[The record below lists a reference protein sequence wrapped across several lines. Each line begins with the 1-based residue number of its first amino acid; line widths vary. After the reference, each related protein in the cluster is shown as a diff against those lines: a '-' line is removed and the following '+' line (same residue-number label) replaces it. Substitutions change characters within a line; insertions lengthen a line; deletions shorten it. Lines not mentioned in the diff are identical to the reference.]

1 MNNSVKKY
9 FLTSILFFLSVFLFS
24 INNVFFNWIV
34 FVPVLFLVNVCD
46 FKFVFLWGGL
56 YGFFSYFFYVFWL
69 SNLNFLY
76 LILVCFLYFILWA
89 FLFLCLKFFFEK
101 SQIFLHLKIF
111 LFLCIFEFLKTKGFL
126 GFSFGLISHSQ
137 YTNLFLI
144 QISDIFGIWAVD
156 FLMIYSS
163 VLIFKILE
171 DFIKISGSFSVK
183 LKNSFLINRFSS
195 CVFIFLLVFFYSYGI
210 IKVFIQEEEKSSC
223 EKIKIAAIQNNVD
236 PWEDDIR
243 GFSNQIEKLKNLSR
257 KCIEENPDVKIIV
270 WPETAVIPSI
280 EKNYFS
286 DFPSER
292 KKIIENLLLFIDS
305 MPSSFVIGNYNAQKN
320 LKDYNSVYFFTPKEN
335 VLPPSRECYS
345 KIHLVPFSEYFPEY
359 LKIWPFTH
367 IFSEENLWEKGS
379 EYKVFSL
386 GDFKF
391 STPVCF
397 EDNFSSDLIKF
408 VRKGARCFINLSND
422 SWAKSKRCQVQHL
435 QAAVFRSVENKI
447 YSVRST
453 SSGET
458 CFISSVGKIYLRS
471 PSFEENYIQGE
482 VYYSEKQNAMY
493 TRFGDFLPYSIIF
506 CFVIC
511 MIFSFIA
518 YFRKIK

>member
-1 MNNSVKKY
+1 MNNSVKKI

-34 FVPVLFLVNVCD
+34 FVPVLFLVKVCD

-89 FLFLCLKFFFEK
+89 FLFLCLNFFFEK

-305 MPSSFVIGNYNAQKN
+305 MPSSFVLGNYNAQKN

-335 VLPPSRECYS
+335 VFPPSRECYS

-435 QAAVFRSVENKI
+435 QTAVFRSVENKI

-493 TRFGDFLPYSIIF
+493 TRFGDFLPYSFIF

>member
-1 MNNSVKKY
+1 MNNSVKKI

-24 INNVFFNWIV
+24 INNAFFNWIV
-34 FVPVLFLVNVCD
+34 FVPVLFLVKVCD

-89 FLFLCLKFFFEK
+89 FLFLCLNFFFEK

-305 MPSSFVIGNYNAQKN
+305 MPSSFVLGNYNAQKN

-335 VLPPSRECYS
+335 VFPPSRECYS

-435 QAAVFRSVENKI
+435 QTAVFRSVENKI

-493 TRFGDFLPYSIIF
+493 TRFGDFLPYSFIF